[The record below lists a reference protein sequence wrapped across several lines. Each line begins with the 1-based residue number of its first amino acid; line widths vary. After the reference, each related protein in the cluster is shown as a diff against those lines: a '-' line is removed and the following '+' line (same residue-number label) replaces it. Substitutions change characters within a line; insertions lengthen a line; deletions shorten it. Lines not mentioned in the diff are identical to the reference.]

1 MTEDKDN
8 YKEKT
13 SMKRSPKD
21 RHIDVRFTEDEFN
34 RVLKNAQ
41 LSGRSK
47 SIYLHDIAIGH
58 NPSLPMTAEQQEA
71 LKGLTGARAELV
83 YVRQCASRLAT
94 SRAEE
99 TLQESRLHGALASRC
114 QRHHQGMEPY

>member
-47 SIYLHDIAIGH
+47 TSI
-58 NPSLPMTAEQQEA
+58 STTLP
-71 LKGLTGARAELV
+71 LGIIPL
-83 YVRQCASRLAT
+83 Y
-94 SRAEE
+94 
-99 TLQESRLHGALASRC
+99 
-114 QRHHQGMEPY
+114 P

>member
-34 RVLKNAQ
+34 RV
-41 LSGRSK
+41 
-47 SIYLHDIAIGH
+47 
-58 NPSLPMTAEQQEA
+58 
-71 LKGLTGARAELV
+71 
-83 YVRQCASRLAT
+83 
-94 SRAEE
+94 
-99 TLQESRLHGALASRC
+99 
-114 QRHHQGMEPY
+114 

>member
-8 YKEKT
+8 HKEKT

-71 LKGLTGARAELV
+71 LKGLTGVRAELV
-83 YVRQCASRLAT
+83 YVRMTRF
-94 SRAEE
+94 RAEE

>member
-34 RVLKNAQ
+34 RVLKNANC
-41 LSGRSK
+41 REEVRA
-47 SIYLHDIAIGH
+47 SI
-58 NPSLPMTAEQQEA
+58 STTLP
-71 LKGLTGARAELV
+71 LGIIPL
-83 YVRQCASRLAT
+83 Y
-94 SRAEE
+94 
-99 TLQESRLHGALASRC
+99 
-114 QRHHQGMEPY
+114 P

>member
-8 YKEKT
+8 HKEKT

-41 LSGRSK
+41 LSEVRA
-47 SIYLHDIAIGH
+47 SI
-58 NPSLPMTAEQQEA
+58 STTLP
-71 LKGLTGARAELV
+71 LGIIPL
-83 YVRQCASRLAT
+83 Y
-94 SRAEE
+94 
-99 TLQESRLHGALASRC
+99 
-114 QRHHQGMEPY
+114 P